1 VYHAGALNVKAVV
14 NKIQPTEGS
23 QDLIL
28 KMWQTSA
35 ASFGNSSQNYSQL
48 ALASQLIL
56 NDMVTNKSTKINLTD
71 LNNK

>member
-1 VYHAGALNVKAVV
+1 MNVRAVV
-14 NKIQPTEGS
+14 NKIQPSEGS

-56 NDMVTNKSTKINLTD
+56 NDMVVEKSNKLILTN
-71 LNNK
+71 LNQK